1 MWMGAGEQEPQLVV
15 VEGAREDG
23 GIAGC
28 RGRVTR
34 WRGFFLEEVS
44 ESFPFFDL
52 IQGFVLADREDPA
65 GGVGWESVFAPGG
78 EGCREG
84 VLNEVFRAVEVDV
97 AGEV

>member
-1 MWMGAGEQEPQLVV
+1 MGMGTGKQEAQLVI
-15 VEGAREDG
+15 VEGG
-23 GIAGC
+23 GSHGGVAGW

-34 WRGFFLEEVS
+34 GRGFFLEEVF

-52 IQGFVLADREDPA
+52 IEGFVLADREDPA

-84 VLNEVFRAVEVDV
+84 ILDEVFRAVEVDV